1 MIKHTQLTILDFQT
15 AVKETET
22 FKGFETFK
30 KGIVIKNK
38 NIARLHDY
46 YQQACRNGIDYLRQ
60 NPNIFGNEVNI
71 IEEILNK

>member
-1 MIKHTQLTILDFQT
+1 MIKHTQLTILDFQI
-15 AVKETET
+15 AVKET
-22 FKGFETFK
+22 ETFK

>member
-1 MIKHTQLTILDFQT
+1 MIKHTQLTILDFQI
-15 AVKETET
+15 AVKET
-22 FKGFETFK
+22 ETFK

-71 IEEILNK
+71 PEEILNK